1 MSTEKSAIW
10 FSHVEDRYVA
20 DLEVGKKKFY
30 WTGSLQTWD
39 WSNCTV
45 SAVKAASKLRIVIRS
60 EKSIQSE
67 YRKKQVVLRYMLGFD
82 TDYLSIKPPAEEQY
96 REPISNRDQQYGPPK
111 TRWVVHLDSMH
122 DIWQWKDGSDISQSE
137 IYRAYLSLLRIIKEP
152 PANSDKNLFNVYPND
167 DNEIG
172 RKIVPVVYQPAI
184 DSWKNF
190 LREVHC
196 KVVEHDDKGR
206 PKKIEVS
213 LMFNNEQLRQHAIA
227 NRIYEW
233 FRGLFYGRTIDIES
247 FFIQCKDEPELFD
260 FPDIY
265 SGDYGIQSDT
275 IHIPR
280 YGVRIKYYVGN
291 GRHPIIFINTS
302 NHAMAEHDTNHRLW
316 KWEYI
321 AWQQDGPVDFGEES
335 RSEID
340 NRFRPKLRFW

>member
-10 FSHVEDRYVA
+10 FSHIEDRYVA
-20 DLEVGKKKFY
+20 GFGIIRKKFY
-30 WTGSLQTWD
+30 WTDNPQMWD

-45 SAVKAASKLRIVIRS
+45 SALKAADKLRIVIRS
-60 EKSIQSE
+60 EKSIHST

-82 TDYLSIKPPAEEQY
+82 TDYLNIKPPAEEQY

-111 TRWVVHLDSMH
+111 TRWVVHLDSIH
-122 DIWQWKDGSDISQSE
+122 DIWQWKDGPDISQSE
-137 IYRAYLSLLRIIKEP
+137 IYRIYLELLKIIKEP
-152 PANSDKNLFNVYPND
+152 PANSGKNLFNVYAND

-196 KVVEHDDKGR
+196 NVVEHDDKGR

-213 LMFNNEQLRQHAIA
+213 LMFNNEQLREHSFF
-227 NRIYEW
+227 NRLYEW
-233 FRGLFYGRTIDIES
+233 LRKAIYRRTQDVES

-265 SGDYGIQSDT
+265 SGDNGIQSDT

-280 YGVRIKYYVGN
+280 YGVRIKYYFGN

-335 RSEID
+335 RSEIEK
-340 NRFRPKLRFW
+340 RFRPKLRL